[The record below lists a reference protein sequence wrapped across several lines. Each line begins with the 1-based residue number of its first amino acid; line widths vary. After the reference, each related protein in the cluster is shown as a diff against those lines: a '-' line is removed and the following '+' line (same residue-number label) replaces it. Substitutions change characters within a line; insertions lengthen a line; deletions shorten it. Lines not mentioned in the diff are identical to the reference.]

1 MSEKDPTE
9 EKLDK
14 MFGRHKDGTPLKLE
28 LNARSTIR
36 RMFGVVSGKG
46 GVGKSFVTAAAA
58 CEMQRRGRR
67 TAVLDGDIT
76 GPSQGRM
83 FGVSD
88 KLYSDGQLAIPA
100 RTKTGIQLVSANMM
114 LEKDTQPVIWRG
126 PMVAGVLQQYLQE
139 VWWDDVD
146 VMFVDMPPG
155 TGDVP
160 LTVFQQYPVDGILVV
175 TSPQDLV
182 RMVVEKAINMAD
194 MMHIPIVGL
203 IENMSYV
210 ECSACGQK
218 MYVFGP
224 SHAKEVAEEFQLPLL
239 ASIPLRE
246 GYALAGD
253 QGTMEDL
260 QVPEIAGICDAL
272 EDFGKEA
279 GKA

>member
-126 PMVAGVLQQYLQE
+126 PMVAGVLQQFLQE

-210 ECSACGQK
+210 ECSQCGHK

-224 SHAKEVAEEFQLPLL
+224 SHAKEAAEEFQLPLL

-260 QVPEIAGICDAL
+260 QVPEITSICDAL
-272 EDFGKEA
+272 EDFGK